1 MKAFWFLFVAALA
14 GAASAQTNLPLPE
27 LPAMTN
33 ARPALATTNLTAVER
48 PPTEIF
54 SDTADFDLKNRIGVY
69 RGHVRVTDPQ
79 MQMTCD
85 LLTALV
91 STNGGRPESIIASGN
106 VKVEGLD
113 DRGRSVR
120 LTCDKAVNLYQVTST
135 ATNDTITLTG
145 NVYVDSAMFKGTG
158 DPIIWDRVHDT
169 IHVENQDMQIQPE
182 IKKTGTNVPP
192 VNALF
197 K

>member
-1 MKAFWFLFVAALA
+1 MKAFWFLFAVTLACAAR
-14 GAASAQTNLPLPE
+14 AQTNLPVPALPV
-27 LPAMTN
+27 MTN
-33 ARPALATTNLTAVER
+33 ARPALAATNAPAVR

-54 SDTADFDLKNRIGVY
+54 SDTADFDLKNRIAVY

-91 STNGGRPESIIASGN
+91 STNGGRPESIIVSGN

-113 DRGRSVR
+113 DRGRAVR
-120 LTCDKAVNLYQVTST
+120 LTCDKAVNIYKVANSV
-135 ATNDTITLTG
+135 TNDTITLTG

-158 DPIIWDRVHDT
+158 DPIVWDRVHDT

>member
-1 MKAFWFLFVAALA
+1 MKAFWFLFAVVLA
-14 GAASAQTNLPLPE
+14 GAARAQTNLPVPE
-27 LPAMTN
+27 LPVMTN
-33 ARPALATTNLTAVER
+33 ARPALAATNAPAVR

-120 LTCDKAVNLYQVTST
+120 LTCDKAVNLYQATST

-145 NVYVDSAMFKGTG
+145 NVHVDSALFKGTG
-158 DPIIWDRVHDT
+158 DPIIWDRVSDT

-182 IKKTGTNVPP
+182 IKKAGTNLPP
-192 VNALF
+192 VNPLF